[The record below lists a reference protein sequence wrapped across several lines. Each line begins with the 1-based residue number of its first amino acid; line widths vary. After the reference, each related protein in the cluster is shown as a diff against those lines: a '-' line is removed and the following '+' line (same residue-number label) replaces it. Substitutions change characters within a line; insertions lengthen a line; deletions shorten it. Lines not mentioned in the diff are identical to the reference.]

1 MTAQRAFP
9 IIDAH
14 THVIERLAG
23 YGRRGELRP
32 IGRGRARWAT
42 WEETAFLPEGFGETD
57 FTHDRLVSVL
67 DSEGVAQAILM
78 QGSYYGFCNDY
89 TFEAQERQKGRLFG
103 MGTFD
108 PHAFAAEAIRTRL
121 IRDFRFK
128 GFKFEMSEAYGF
140 MGYHPDFRLDG
151 ALMAPV
157 WALAERE
164 NLTISLDLGTFG
176 EPSLQLD
183 ALAGI
188 ARAHPGVAFVVE
200 HIFFPGRDHFDDA
213 ARALEQLAGF
223 GNIHFTVASIPA
235 SVMPEPFPYPSACR
249 YLQIARDTVG
259 SGRLLWGSDLPSVC
273 LSASYAELID
283 YVAASGHFKDA
294 ELAAIYAGNAKRVYR
309 LDQPSR

>member
-42 WEETAFLPEGFGETD
+42 GEETAFLPEGFGETD

-183 ALAGI
+183 ALAG
-188 ARAHPGVAFVVE
+188 E
-200 HIFFPGRDHFDDA
+200 
-213 ARALEQLAGF
+213 
-223 GNIHFTVASIPA
+223 S
-235 SVMPEPFPYPSACR
+235 M
-249 YLQIARDTVG
+249 
-259 SGRLLWGSDLPSVC
+259 
-273 LSASYAELID
+273 
-283 YVAASGHFKDA
+283 
-294 ELAAIYAGNAKRVYR
+294 
-309 LDQPSR
+309 